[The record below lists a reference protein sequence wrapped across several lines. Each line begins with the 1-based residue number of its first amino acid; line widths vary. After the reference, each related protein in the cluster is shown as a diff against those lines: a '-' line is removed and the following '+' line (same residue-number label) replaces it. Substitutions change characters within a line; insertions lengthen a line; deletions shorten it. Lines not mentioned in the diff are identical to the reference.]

1 LRGKEFQSGFQP
13 MSGDINMKKNH
24 SIKLTVLS
32 LCTILLMCTEFAFA
46 ESTSQRVNWQ
56 GPGGS
61 VIKEIRYLK
70 VPPKSREPLFAASMG
85 TETQT
90 AVVLSNVID
99 SPPVDGFV
107 PWIAVAV
114 TDARGEEFDPSAVPH
129 LSVTGNPL
137 TSTPSK
143 SFAVGI
149 FDTGASAHVLS
160 YATGI
165 TTGIYANADDLLTPN
180 MTEIQ
185 GVSGSV
191 YTWVSQPLGI
201 FINGLG
207 AIEPNSPADPNDW
220 ILNRAG
226 MVGQSNV
233 AVSVGDEPMEGA
245 PDLPT
250 AIGSP
255 MAVNFTAVIQND
267 RKIWAKAAGITYTG
281 PQINFYNAGDSR
293 IPAYSTTIPLNLIPT
308 GSSDVQFIP
317 DYEAIMED
325 LTYRPWTPSIIL
337 GTAFQSLFFVNSVSL
352 YDGAYSAILQDRFM
366 LDTGA
371 QVTVVGSNVGSL
383 LGFDPANP
391 EFEVVLMG
399 VTGETITAPGFYID
413 ALNIP
418 ALGQW
423 LEYTNVPVVMLDI
436 TSPEGGTLDG
446 IIGMNLFN
454 EYNMVLKGD
463 YTSPSLKVQRIL
475 PSVLGDIA
483 PVLRDGRVDLID
495 LGVFSQAW
503 MSTGASIN
511 WYPYADLAPAGSGDG
526 VVDLLDLAV
535 LAKNWLNGTD

>member
-1 LRGKEFQSGFQP
+1 MNKKYTISISILSAITAVFLLSGLASADQSVQ
-13 MSGDINMKKNH
+13 D
-24 SIKLTVLS
+24 
-32 LCTILLMCTEFAFA
+32 
-46 ESTSQRVNWQ
+46 VNWRL
-56 GPGGS
+56 PGGGK
-61 VIKEIRYLK
+61 IKQIRYFTKPDTTAATESLIK
-70 VPPKSREPLFAASMG
+70 AAPPASGM
-85 TETQT
+85 TVT
-90 AVVLSNVID
+90 SNVID

-107 PWIAVAV
+107 PWIAIAV
-114 TDARGEEFDPSAVPH
+114 TDARGVDFEPSAVPH

-160 YATGI
+160 YASGI
-165 TTGIYANADDLLTPN
+165 ATGIYANADDLLTPN
-180 MTEIQ
+180 RVEIQ

-191 YTWVSQPLGI
+191 FTWVSQPLGI
-201 FINGLG
+201 FINGLD
-207 AIEPNSPADPNDW
+207 AIEPNSTVDPNDW
-220 ILNRAG
+220 ILNMAG

-233 AVSVGDEPMEGA
+233 AVAVGDEPIGAA

-255 MAVNFTAVIQND
+255 MAVNFTTVIQND

-281 PQINFYNAGDSR
+281 PQINFYNAGDAG
-293 IPAYSTTIPLNLIPT
+293 IPNYSITIPLNLIPT

-317 DYEAIMED
+317 DYEALLND
-325 LTYRPWTPSIIL
+325 LTYQPLTPSIIL
-337 GTAFQSLFFVNSVSL
+337 GNSAQSLFFVNSVSL
-352 YDGAYSAILQDRFM
+352 YDGAYSAALQDRFM

-383 LGFDPANP
+383 LGFDPQNAD
-391 EFEVVLMG
+391 FEVDLTG

-413 ALNIP
+413 TLNIP

-436 TSPEGGTLDG
+436 ASPEGGTLDG

-463 YTSPSLKVQRIL
+463 YTSPTLKVQRIL

-511 WYPYADLAPAGSGDG
+511 WYPYADLAPEGSGDG
-526 VVDLLDLAV
+526 VINVLDLAV
-535 LAKNWLNGTD
+535 LAENWLNGAL